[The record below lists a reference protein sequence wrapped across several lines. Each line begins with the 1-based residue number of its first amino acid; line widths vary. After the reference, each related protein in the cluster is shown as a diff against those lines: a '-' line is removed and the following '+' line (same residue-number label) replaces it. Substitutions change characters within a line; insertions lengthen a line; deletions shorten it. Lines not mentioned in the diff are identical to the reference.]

1 MAVTNFARLTP
12 RQKIVWSRDVWSA
25 ARNQMFIKK
34 FLGSDEGAM
43 IQRITELTK
52 DEKGE
57 KVLIHLVADLVGDG
71 VIGDN
76 NREGMEEEM
85 MSYSQE
91 ITIDL
96 ISHQVL
102 SKGKLAEQKTV
113 IKFRE
118 MARTRLAYWMADRV
132 DQLGMLTLSGVSYAF
147 NLDGSKRDSESP
159 FPDLAF
165 AADVTAPSSKRHR
178 LWNGTNLVPGDTSAV
193 TSTCVPK
200 YAMIVDAV
208 AYAKTHYI
216 KPLRAGGRDYYVLLI
231 QPNTLAQLKKDPDYQ
246 RAIITAL
253 PRDAKNPWFTG
264 ATVTIDGA
272 VIHEDNRVFGTQG
285 APAGEKWGADGNV
298 NGTRSLLCG
307 AQSLGMADLEE
318 PEWVEK
324 KFNYDKKLGIS
335 VDKLLGFLKPKFYS
349 IYDKSVED
357 FGVLAIDH
365 YQQ

>member
-1 MAVTNFARLTP
+1 
-12 RQKIVWSRDVWSA
+12 
-25 ARNQMFIKK
+25 
-34 FLGSDEGAM
+34 
-43 IQRITELTK
+43 
-52 DEKGE
+52 
-57 KVLIHLVADLVGDG
+57 
-71 VIGDN
+71 
-76 NREGMEEEM
+76 
-85 MSYSQE
+85 
-91 ITIDL
+91 
-96 ISHQVL
+96 
-102 SKGKLAEQKTV
+102 
-113 IKFRE
+113 
-118 MARTRLAYWMADRV
+118 
-132 DQLGMLTLSGVSYAF
+132 
-147 NLDGSKRDSESP
+147 
-159 FPDLAF
+159 
-165 AADVTAPSSKRHR
+165 
-178 LWNGTNLVPGDTSAV
+178 
-193 TSTCVPK
+193 
-200 YAMIVDAV
+200 MIVDAV

-216 KPLRAGGRDYYVLLI
+216 KPLRAGGRDYFVLLI

-324 KFNYDKKLGIS
+324 KFNYDKRLGIS
-335 VDKLLGFLKPKFYS
+335 VDKMLGFLKPKFYS